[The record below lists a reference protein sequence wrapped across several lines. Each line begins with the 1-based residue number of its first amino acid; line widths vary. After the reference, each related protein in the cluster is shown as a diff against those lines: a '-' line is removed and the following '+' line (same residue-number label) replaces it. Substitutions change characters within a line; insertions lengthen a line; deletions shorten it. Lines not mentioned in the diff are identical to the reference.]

1 MKSSTIRRATLSRES
16 MDVIENL
23 AREQQFESSSMGEY
37 YRPDEV
43 AQDEYETSSSKS
55 KEIDLLCQNFKP
67 AHFST
72 NSPFGNIVVG
82 FIAGV
87 LTTLVLL
94 ACFGVFSKSPSI
106 PASTSAIEQISN
118 EQVEDVQE
126 EVNARVSVPGED
138 DTVQPVEQVS
148 KVEEV
153 TPVASTNSTSS
164 MTKYVVKNG
173 DTGEAII
180 KRHYGVW
187 SEEKMN
193 EIIRVNNLKNLDR
206 LHIDQ
211 VLYLP

>member
-23 AREQQFESSSMGEY
+23 AKEQQFESSSLGEY

-43 AQDEYETSSSKS
+43 AQDDYEASNKS
-55 KEIDLLCQNFKP
+55 KEIDLLWQNFKTTQ
-67 AHFST
+67 FNT
-72 NSPFGNIVVG
+72 NSPFTNMVIGFVVG
-82 FIAGV
+82 VF
-87 LTTLVLL
+87 TTLIVL
-94 ACFGVFSKSPSI
+94 ACFGVFSKAPSV
-106 PASTSAIEQISN
+106 STSVPVVEQTLN
-118 EQVEDVQE
+118 EQAEEAQE
-126 EVNARVSVPGED
+126 ELNNRVSVPGED
-138 DTVQPVEQVS
+138 DTVQPVEEVA
-148 KVEEV
+148 KVEES
-153 TPVASTNSTSS
+153 TPVASSNNTSS

-193 EIIRVNNLKNLDR
+193 AIIKVNNLKNLDR
-206 LHIDQ
+206 LQIDQ

>member
-23 AREQQFESSSMGEY
+23 AREQQYEGSSLGEY
-37 YRPDEV
+37 YRPEDKSEN
-43 AQDEYETSSSKS
+43 DYDSSNKS
-55 KEIDLLCQNFKP
+55 KEIDLLWQNFKSVQ
-67 AHFST
+67 FNT
-72 NSPFGNIVVG
+72 NSPFANLVVG
-82 FIAGV
+82 FVAGV

-94 ACFGVFSKSPSI
+94 ACFGVFSKAPSV
-106 PASTSAIEQISN
+106 STSTPVVEQTLT
-118 EQVEDVQE
+118 QQAEDAQE
-126 EVNARVSVPGED
+126 ELNNRVSVPGED

-148 KVEEV
+148 QPVESA
-153 TPVASTNSTSS
+153 PVASSNEAST
-164 MTKYVVKNG
+164 MTKYIVKDG

-193 EIIRVNNLKNLDR
+193 AIIKVNNLKNLDR

>member
-23 AREQQFESSSMGEY
+23 AREQQYEGSSLGEY
-37 YRPDEV
+37 YRPEDKSEN
-43 AQDEYETSSSKS
+43 DYDSSNKS
-55 KEIDLLCQNFKP
+55 KEIDLLWQNFKSVQ
-67 AHFST
+67 FNT
-72 NSPFGNIVVG
+72 NSPFANLVVG
-82 FIAGV
+82 FVAGV

-94 ACFGVFSKSPSI
+94 ACFGVFSKAPSV
-106 PASTSAIEQISN
+106 STSTPVVEQTLT
-118 EQVEDVQE
+118 QQAEDAQE
-126 EVNARVSVPGED
+126 ELNNRVSVPGDD

-148 KVEEV
+148 QPVESA
-153 TPVASTNSTSS
+153 PVASSNEAST
-164 MTKYVVKNG
+164 MTKYIVKDG

-193 EIIRVNNLKNLDR
+193 AIIKVNNLKNLDR